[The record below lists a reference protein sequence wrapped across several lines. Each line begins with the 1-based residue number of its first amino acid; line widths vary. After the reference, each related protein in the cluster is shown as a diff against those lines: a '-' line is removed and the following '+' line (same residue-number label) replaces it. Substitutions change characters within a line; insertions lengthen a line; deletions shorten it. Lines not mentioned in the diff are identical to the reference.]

1 MRKERPASEFLQLY
15 IDMRSLHAW
24 TRVCIRVCVCIR
36 SVALRRS
43 HGRSA
48 SSDNIAKNVFIGVI
62 EKFIMR
68 AFHNLL
74 RRAPEVILLYELD
87 ALDPASL

>member
-15 IDMRSLHAW
+15 IDMRSLHG
-24 TRVCIRVCVCIR
+24 RVCACVCIR

-62 EKFIMR
+62 EKIIMR